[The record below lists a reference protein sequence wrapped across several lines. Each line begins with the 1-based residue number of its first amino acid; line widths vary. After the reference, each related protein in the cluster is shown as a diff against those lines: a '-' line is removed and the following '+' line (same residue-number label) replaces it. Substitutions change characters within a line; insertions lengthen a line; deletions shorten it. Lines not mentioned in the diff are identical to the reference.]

1 MRTHGHSL
9 ENANRGAPL
18 MDIEAVAA
26 RLGVNVRHVRR
37 LVSERRIPYL
47 KWGHLVRFDPCEIAA
62 WLDAAR
68 RPLLSDV
75 SALDAVRRHNRLRQ
89 AAVPQAGGRRH
100 RRVRL

>member
-1 MRTHGHSL
+1 MGSQNHRLG
-9 ENANRGAPL
+9 NWDGGAPL
-18 MDIEAVAA
+18 MDISAVAA

-68 RPLLSDV
+68 RPLLPDV

-89 AAVPQAGGRRH
+89 APAPQAGVRR
-100 RRVRL
+100 RR